1 MILLDTKGE
10 FLQNNPTIPKS
21 QKYHTFM
28 VDENNKVVLVGNPM
42 GNEKMWEL
50 YKKEIARLSK

>member
-1 MILLDTKGE
+1 
-10 FLQNNPTIPKS
+10 
-21 QKYHTFM
+21 M
-28 VDENNKVVLVGNPM
+28 VDKDNKVVLVGNPL